1 MSTISIQ
8 QNVENVL
15 ANIDNAAEKSG
26 RTSENI
32 TLIAVTK
39 THDPEFVLPAYHAGI
54 THFGENRIQEAEEKI
69 PQLSNLEITWHMM
82 GHLQRNKAKNAL
94 QLFHEFH
101 ALDSKRLAKRLQKQ
115 LEKLGIESWP
125 TFIQVNVSGEES
137 KYGIEPSELAPLLEL
152 IGENCPGLSVKGLM
166 TVAPF
171 VDDEAILRENFRRLR
186 ELRDKNQSWH
196 FDHINI
202 QSLSMGMTND
212 YEYAIEEGAT
222 HVRIGRAIFG
232 EREGY

>member
-1 MSTISIQ
+1 MTAVSIQ

-15 ANIDNAAEKSG
+15 AKIDTAAKKSG
-26 RTSENI
+26 RTAKDI

-39 THDPEFVLPAYHAGI
+39 THNAEFVMPAYHAGI
-54 THFGENRIQEAEEKI
+54 THFGENRIQEAEDKI
-69 PQLSNLEITWHMM
+69 PQLSEYDISWHMM

-101 ALDSKRLAKRLQKQ
+101 ALDSKRLAKRLQRQ
-115 LEKLGIESWP
+115 LEKLHKESWP

-137 KYGIEPSELAPLLEL
+137 KYGIDPSELDPLIEL
-152 IGENCPGLSVKGLM
+152 IGESCPGLSVKGLM

-171 VDDEAILRENFRRLR
+171 VDDETILRENFRRLR
-186 ELRDKNQSWH
+186 KLRDKHQSWELANIH
-196 FDHINI
+196 I

-232 EREGY
+232 ERER

>member
-1 MSTISIQ
+1 MMTASIQ
-8 QNVENVL
+8 QNVDNVL
-15 ANIDNAAEKSG
+15 ANIDGAAKKTG
-26 RTSENI
+26 RTAEEI

-39 THDPEFVLPAYHAGI
+39 THDPEFIMPAYHAGI

-69 PQLSNLEITWHMM
+69 PQLSEHNITWHMM

-94 QLFHEFH
+94 QLFHVFH

-115 LEKLGIESWP
+115 LVKVGVESWP
-125 TFIQVNVSGEES
+125 TFIQVNVSGEQS
-137 KYGIEPSELAPLLEL
+137 KYGIDPVELDSLIEL
-152 IGENCPGLSVKGLM
+152 IGTSCPGLMVKGLM

-171 VDDEAILRENFRRLR
+171 VDDEKILRENFQRLR
-186 ELRDKNQSWH
+186 NLRDKHESCEFKNV
-196 FDHINI
+196 NI
-202 QSLSMGMTND
+202 RSLSMGMTND

-232 EREGY
+232 ERERY

>member
-1 MSTISIQ
+1 MMTVSIQ

-15 ANIDNAAEKSG
+15 ANIDTAAKKSG
-26 RTSENI
+26 RTANDI

-39 THDPEFVLPAYHAGI
+39 THSPDFIMPAYHAGL

-69 PQLSNLEITWHMM
+69 PQLSEHNITWHMM

-115 LEKLGIESWP
+115 LEKLEIESWP
-125 TFIQVNVSGEES
+125 SLIQINVSGEES
-137 KYGIEPSELAPLLEL
+137 KYGIEPSDLNPLLKVV
-152 IGENCPGLSVKGLM
+152 GENCPGLFVKGLM

-171 VDDEAILRENFRRLR
+171 VDDESLLRENFRRLR
-186 ELRDKNQSWH
+186 ELRDKYKNSQYSN
-196 FDHINI
+196 INL
-202 QSLSMGMTND
+202 QALSMGMTND

-232 EREGY
+232 ERERY